1 MTLADIIGSIQTSL
15 QNVGYNQQQGNT
27 PSTAIPVPDQ
37 LDLKKSDLLNQR
49 AQLAKQIRHET
60 DKKRIYQDAK
70 KQGYVPQQPVDLNSL
85 RNSQIEQVINADPQP
100 QVLGDSTPKDDFF
113 FDYEPYLQEGM
124 TTPQQPSA
132 LMSDVYRRTFPEDA
146 TRSAIV
152 ALTEGGGSPNP
163 TPYVNKSGSKIGSTD
178 LGSFMINT
186 GTSRGRQPIT
196 TFDDLM
202 NRFPEKMRD
211 AGTNPSGSL
220 EENMRLLSD
229 PYVSAEVAR
238 INLEDPGNKGAWWNR
253 WFGLRDNG
261 YREEDFNTLERPY

>member
-1 MTLADIIGSIQTSL
+1 
-15 QNVGYNQQQGNT
+15 
-27 PSTAIPVPDQ
+27 
-37 LDLKKSDLLNQR
+37 
-49 AQLAKQIRHET
+49 
-60 DKKRIYQDAK
+60 
-70 KQGYVPQQPVDLNSL
+70 
-85 RNSQIEQVINADPQP
+85 
-100 QVLGDSTPKDDFF
+100 
-113 FDYEPYLQEGM
+113 
-124 TTPQQPSA
+124 
-132 LMSDVYRRTFPEDA
+132 
-146 TRSAIV
+146 
-152 ALTEGGGSPNP
+152 
-163 TPYVNKSGSKIGSTD
+163 
-178 LGSFMINT
+178 MINT

-261 YREEDFNTLERPY
+261 YREEGFNTLKRPY